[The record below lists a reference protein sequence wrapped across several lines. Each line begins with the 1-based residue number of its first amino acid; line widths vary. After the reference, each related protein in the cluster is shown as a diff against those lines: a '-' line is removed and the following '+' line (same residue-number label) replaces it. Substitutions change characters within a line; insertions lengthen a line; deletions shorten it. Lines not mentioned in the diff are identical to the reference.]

1 MGGGDAFDGR
11 GSLRRS
17 GTGQF
22 IAFPKAVDDL
32 LFFQLRRR
40 FFGFQAD
47 AFALHIQNLAAFCLS
62 FLVRQSLLFLD
73 LFPLLQS
80 PLQVLALLRKS
91 CILLGQS
98 RILLLDLRQD
108 GVVVGA
114 VAFHQRLLLH
124 AVAGHSL
131 FQSPQTADGIG
142 GRCFFCLQSA
152 VVHADGGHA
161 LAQAVALLGSH
172 ALAVGYHG
180 QFLFRLGDL
189 TLQGGDLFRQVLF
202 PSVVQ
207 GHPLVNGGNLTF
219 GRRNAVADG
228 LGQHGILLFLAL

>member
-22 IAFPKAVDDL
+22 IAFPETIDDL
-32 LFFQLRRR
+32 LFFQLCRR

-47 AFALHIQNLAAFCLS
+47 TFALHIQDLTAFCLG
-62 FLVRQSLLFLD
+62 FLFCQSLLFLD
-73 LFPLLQS
+73 LFALLQS
-80 PLQVLALLRKS
+80 LLQVLALLRKGRV
-91 CILLGQS
+91 LLGQN
-98 RILLLDLRQD
+98 RILLLDLRQN
-108 GVVVGA
+108 GVIVGTVA
-114 VAFHQRLLLH
+114 VHQRLLLH
-124 AVAGHSL
+124 TVAGHSL
-131 FQSPQTADGIG
+131 FQSLQTADGIG
-142 GRCFFCLQSA
+142 SRGFFCLQSA

-161 LAQAVALLGSH
+161 LAQAVALLGSY

-207 GHPLVNGGNLTF
+207 EHPLVNGGNLTF
-219 GRRNAVADG
+219 GRRNGVADG